1 MLKDLFKLKK
11 SVKIER
17 FFFFVITDID
27 NCGANVHGMHPL
39 LLEGAALD
47 LCDFIK

>member
-17 FFFFVITDID
+17 VFFVITDID

-39 LLEGAALD
+39 LLEGAAFD